1 MKIYHLHIKDND
13 AAEYDTHF
21 HFTHATKDGSDLW
34 GDYNSAYAFVI
45 DNLNDWDI
53 NDVITKLKESGWT
66 EVEVE
71 RVEVE
76 Y

>member
-1 MKIYHLHIKDND
+1 MKIYHLHIKDSD
-13 AAEYDTHF
+13 AAEYDSHLY
-21 HFTHATKDGSDLW
+21 FTHPTKDGTALW
-34 GDYNSAYAFVI
+34 EDYNNAYVFVI
-45 DNLNDWDI
+45 DNLKDWSI
-53 NDVITKLKESGWT
+53 NDVFIKLKEIGWN